1 MNSEFPL
8 RKLSEMYR
16 AGSVNAFGNE
26 NSYLRNSENVI
37 QKIQFMITFN
47 NKSKKLDSHYLKQM
61 SQT

>member
-8 RKLSEMYR
+8 IKLSEMHR

-37 QKIQFMITFN
+37 
-47 NKSKKLDSHYLKQM
+47 
-61 SQT
+61 